1 MESPFFLTVLIAEE
15 NQETERLL
23 LNTYKCGDWLDLDVI
38 NRGFRAGERTLHSNR
53 ACRFRCAIFS

>member
-38 NRGFRAGERTLHSNR
+38 NRGFRAGERTCS
-53 ACRFRCAIFS
+53 AQ